1 MKNNVLIKVFVAIF
15 LAIIAGLLSG
25 PDKGIFGIPF
35 LQIYSLIGQLFINAL
50 TLVVVPLVASSIIIG
65 AARMGSEGSFGTLG
79 VKTFSYFLLT
89 ITLAVTVGLICVMI
103 IEPGVAQKAIGIEH
117 STSQISNLAEIEAQ
131 GEGGSFKKLEQLF
144 LKLVPS
150 NILAVASQGQMLGL
164 IFFSLLFG
172 YFISQIE
179 TKSGQ
184 IMLGFWTG
192 IFQIMMKITHLV
204 MRALPIG
211 VFGLVAKVVATTG
224 AEAFLSV
231 AWFTL
236 TFLLA
241 LSIYALIVLPLLLK
255 FVAKV
260 SPIAHI
266 RAMAPALLTA
276 FSTSSSA
283 ATLPL
288 TLECLE
294 KRANVSNRICSFTV
308 PLGTSLNMTASALF
322 ICVTVFFIA
331 QVYGLPMNIGSIIT
345 IFLLVI
351 FSSIGI
357 AGIPSGCLIG
367 VVLVLHTLGLPVDAI
382 GLVLAVERIL
392 DMCRAVVNVFG
403 TSCCAVLVARSEGE
417 KNVLTSVAQAA

>member
-15 LAIIAGLLSG
+15 LAVVAGLLAG
-25 PDKGIFGIPF
+25 PDKGIFGITF
-35 LQIYSLIGQLFINAL
+35 LQIFSLIGQLFINAL

-79 VKTFSYFLLT
+79 VKTFGYFLLT
-89 ITLAVTVGLICVMI
+89 LTLAVTVGLICVMV

-117 STSQISNLAEIEAQ
+117 GASQISNLAEIEAQ
-131 GEGGSFKKLEQLF
+131 GSGGSFKRLEQLF
-144 LKLVPS
+144 LKLIPS

-179 TKSGQ
+179 TKAGQ

-192 IFQIMMKITHLV
+192 VFQIMMKITHLV

-224 AEAFLSV
+224 AEAFVSL

-260 SPIAHI
+260 SPIAHF

-331 QVYGLPMNIGSIIT
+331 QVYGFPMNIGSVIT

-417 KNVLTSVAQAA
+417 KNVLKPVVQVA